1 MVTPFDVVHELPT
14 HTETVPLAVPLEVVL
29 VAEIVT
35 DVPLVTE
42 TALITPVLLTVTAAG
57 SELLQVV
64 DDDAV
69 RFFVLPSLNV
79 PVAVNWSV
87 WSTFCSEGLAGVMV
101 ILDSVGSTKKP
112 LQPTIPLAS
121 NTAPHKSPTAAATL
135 SLEHFFS
142 LNIV

>member
-101 ILDSVGSTKKP
+101 
-112 LQPTIPLAS
+112 
-121 NTAPHKSPTAAATL
+121 
-135 SLEHFFS
+135 
-142 LNIV
+142 